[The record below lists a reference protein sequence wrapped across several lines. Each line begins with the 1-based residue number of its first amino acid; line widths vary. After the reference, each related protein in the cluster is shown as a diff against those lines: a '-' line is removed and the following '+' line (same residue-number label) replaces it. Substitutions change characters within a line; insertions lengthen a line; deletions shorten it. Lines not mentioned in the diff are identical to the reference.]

1 MGWGVFYVS
10 STVQRLVATLLDRN
24 GRFLLLVIGNEST
37 FSVIINR
44 RNIGN
49 RCIIVLIDIFF
60 TMILVK
66 SMDGSPHTSE
76 LMKII
81 V

>member
-1 MGWGVFYVS
+1 MFS
-10 STVQRLVATLLDRN
+10 MHLVRYKDSLTSLLDSI
-24 GRFLLLVIGNEST
+24 GRFLLLVIGNESN
-37 FSVIINR
+37 FRVIINR

-49 RCIIVLIDIFF
+49 RCIIVLIDSFF

-66 SMDGSPHTSE
+66 SMDRSPYTSE